1 MPTSDLLRTC
11 RAAAFRLTV
20 REALRRGV
28 QASAVALGI
37 AASVSF
43 IALIVPVGIPLW
55 WMLGAACVIGV
66 LVTLLSAAFRPIR
79 TRMAS
84 QLLDRHLALQERVS
98 TALELI
104 SNPSATAP
112 LQVRA
117 VADAVR
123 HLPGIDLRRVCPLI
137 AVRELRVV
145 LLLVGLVILA
155 NVGLRGLTFPGTP
168 AREVARRIQEEGNR
182 LAQVA
187 QTLQMRAR
195 AERLPQ
201 TRRSTTR
208 LQELGIRLQRD
219 RLDRAGALAR
229 ISDLAQQTDRARR
242 EIMTRLEQAR
252 PARRPETP
260 VPPNALRQEALDR
273 QIKQLRELSSR
284 LNEDLSAADQQTRE
298 RLAAM
303 MNAGQEGPDEVQQQL
318 KQAREQLQRGNVPQ
332 AGQAVGE
339 ALRNLEALR
348 ALTGD
353 EAGLEAVQRQLQ
365 QSAGNIGSLGPQSA
379 PQTAE
384 RTLPEQTPPSAPG
397 PLPPSPE
404 GSEPAPPPQG
414 PNRGVL
420 PGYGEIADKLGA
432 PSARLQGP
440 KSPTKLHSEPGEG
453 TMSRSEIVGAA
464 RPGISRVPVRL
475 ITPTAVSDADRYME
489 RALIPAHYR
498 SIVRRY
504 FQRLVQLR

>member
-1 MPTSDLLRTC
+1 
-11 RAAAFRLTV
+11 
-20 REALRRGV
+20 
-28 QASAVALGI
+28 
-37 AASVSF
+37 
-43 IALIVPVGIPLW
+43 
-55 WMLGAACVIGV
+55 
-66 LVTLLSAAFRPIR
+66 
-79 TRMAS
+79 
-84 QLLDRHLALQERVS
+84 VS

-104 SNPSATAP
+104 SDPAATAP
-112 LQVRA
+112 LHDRTI
-117 VADAVR
+117 ADAMT
-123 HLPGIDLRRVCPLI
+123 HLQGINLRRVFPLI

-155 NVGLRGLTFPGTP
+155 NVGLRGFTLPGTP
-168 AREVARRIQEEGNR
+168 ARDVAQRIQEEGNR

-201 TRRSTTR
+201 TRRSTTQ
-208 LQELGIRLQRD
+208 LQELGVRLQQD
-219 RLDRAGALAR
+219 RLDRASALAR
-229 ISDLAQQTDRARR
+229 ISDLIQQTDRVRR
-242 EIMTRLEQAR
+242 EVMTRLEHAR
-252 PARRPETP
+252 PSSRPETP

-298 RLAAM
+298 RLAGM
-303 MNAGQEGPDEVQQQL
+303 MNSGQEGPDEVQQQL

-353 EAGLEAVQRQLQ
+353 EAGLEAVQRQLE
-365 QSAGNIGSLGPQSA
+365 QSAGNIGSSGPQSA

-404 GSEPAPPPQG
+404 GSEPAPPSQG

-420 PGYGEIADKLGA
+420 PGRGEIADKLGA
-432 PSARLQGP
+432 PTGRLQGP

-453 TMSRSEIVGAA
+453 TTSPSEVLGAA
-464 RPGISRVPVRL
+464 RPGISRVPVRP
-475 ITPTAVSDADRYME
+475 ITPAAVSDADRYME
-489 RALIPAHYR
+489 RVSIPARYR